1 MYYVY
6 AHVAPD
12 NGELLYI
19 GKGTDARAWTKKG
32 RKCGHVEVLEALDR
46 EYGRGSYVRII
57 ADDLDESDAFLLE
70 KGLIW
75 MNQPS
80 MNEHRFEL
88 KDDEILD
95 YRDLYVTI
103 DWLWRPP
110 VI

>member
-19 GKGTDARAWTKKG
+19 GKGHDARAWTKKG
-32 RKCGHVEVLEALDR
+32 RKPGHVETLDLLDK
-46 EYGRGSYVRII
+46 EFGRGAYVKII
-57 ADDLDESDAFLLE
+57 VDELDEADALLLE

-80 MNEHRFEL
+80 MNEHRHEL
-88 KDDEILD
+88 KDDEVLD
-95 YRDLYVTI
+95 YRDLYPNVE
-103 DWLWRPP
+103 
-110 VI
+110 

>member
-19 GKGTDARAWTKKG
+19 GKGHDARAWTKKG
-32 RKCGHVEVLEALDR
+32 RKPGHVETLELL
-46 EYGRGSYVRII
+46 EKEHGRGSYVKII
-57 ADDLDESDAFLLE
+57 ADYLDEEDAYLLE

-80 MNEHRFEL
+80 MNDQRHEL
-88 KDDEILD
+88 KDDAVLD
-95 YRDLYVTI
+95 YRELYDGI
-103 DWLWRPP
+103 EWLWRPP

>member
-32 RKCGHVEVLEALDR
+32 RKLGHVETLEIL
-46 EYGRGSYVRII
+46 EKEFGRGCYVKII
-57 ADDLDESDAFLLE
+57 VDNLDESDALLLE

-75 MNQPS
+75 MNQPA
-80 MNEHRFEL
+80 MNGHRYEL

-95 YRDLYVTI
+95 YRDLYPEVE
-103 DWLWRPP
+103 WLWRPP